1 MSGHSKWA
9 TIKRKKAAADSAR
22 GRLFT
27 KLIRELS
34 IAAREGGG
42 DPEANPRL
50 RMAVTTAKSNNMPA
64 ENIKRA
70 IQRGTGEL
78 PGTSYEQVV
87 YEGYGP
93 AGIAVLI
100 EVVTDNKNRTVSEI
114 RHALERYGGKMGD
127 LGSVAW
133 TFHRRGVLTA
143 PKNGLDEEKILTIAL
158 EAGAEDLKSDEDYFE
173 ITTLPENFESVKKA
187 LEESNIKIES
197 AEVQMVPQT
206 TIRIEGKV
214 AEQVLK
220 LMEALE
226 EHDDVQ
232 HVFSNFD
239 IDDKVMAAFSG

>member
-50 RMAVTTAKSNNMPA
+50 RLAITTAKSNNMPA

-78 PGTSYEQVV
+78 PGTSYEQAV

-93 AGIAVLI
+93 AGIAVLM

-114 RHALERYGGKMGD
+114 RHALEQYGGKMGE

-133 TFHRRGVLTA
+133 TFHRRGVLTV
-143 PKNGLDEEKILTIAL
+143 PKNGLDEEKILTITL
-158 EAGAEDLKSDEDYFE
+158 EAGAEDLKSEEDYFE

-187 LEESNIKIES
+187 LEENNIKIES

-206 TIRIEGKV
+206 TIRVEGKV

>member
-9 TIKRKKAAADSAR
+9 TIKRKKAATDSAR

-50 RMAVTTAKSNNMPA
+50 RMAITSAKSSNMPA

-114 RHALERYGGKMGD
+114 RHALERYGGKMGE

-133 TFHRRGVLTA
+133 TFHRRGVLTV
-143 PKNGLDEEKILTIAL
+143 PINGLDEEKILTIAL
-158 EAGAEDLKSDEDYFE
+158 EAGAEDLKSEEDYFE

-187 LEESNIKIES
+187 LKENNINIDS

-206 TIRIEGKV
+206 TIRVEGKV

-239 IDDKVMAAFSG
+239 IEDKVMAAFSG

>member
-50 RMAVTTAKSNNMPA
+50 RMAITTAKSNNMPA

-114 RHALERYGGKMGD
+114 RHALERYGGKMGE

-133 TFHRRGVLTA
+133 TFHRRGVLTT

-158 EAGAEDLKSDEDYFE
+158 EAGAEDLKSEEDYFE